1 MPARKVVTRRGRR
14 FRGYFPSRKLGRM
27 VAWESLLERDA
38 ILLLE
43 FSSGVVSYREQ
54 PVLIEYFDGQQIRG
68 YYPDFEAD
76 LTDGDVLHVEVK
88 ASFQLAKPKIE
99 SKFRVI
105 AADYRRRQHD
115 FRIITEAEIRR
126 EPMHSNLKNLARY
139 SRHCETLE
147 STRRQIS
154 FLLKDGALPM
164 NALGLDDAC
173 IWRLLAC
180 GYLHCNLAAPI
191 MATTLLSLQGGGDDA
206 ALLF

>member
-147 STRRQIS
+147 STRPSLAIPGTARRWS
-154 FLLKDGALPM
+154 P
-164 NALGLDDAC
+164 LGGRSAFC
-173 IWRLLAC
+173 SRMGRC
-180 GYLHCNLAAPI
+180 P
-191 MATTLLSLQGGGDDA
+191 
-206 ALLF
+206 